1 LQSKLLFFTTR
12 MTHLITSESVTAWHP
27 DKLCDQ
33 ISDAILD
40 AILTQDPDARVACEC
55 MAADT
60 HLIIAWETR
69 TTAHIDYEKI
79 ARDVIKSIGYDSD
92 ETYYNGDS
100 VKIQV
105 LIHTQSPD
113 IAQWVD
119 TGWAGDQW
127 LMYGYATNETPEYM
141 PLPITIAHQ
150 LAQRLHTV
158 RKDKILTDLL
168 PDGKTQ
174 VTIKYDNNKAIA
186 IDTLLISSQHR
197 PWYNQDILRHNL
209 IHEVMKPV
217 IATYGYDIQDVKH
230 IFTNPTG
237 IFEIGWPVGDC
248 GLTWRKIIVDT
259 YGGIG
264 RHGWGAFSWKDP
276 TKVDRSAAYMAR
288 YIAKNI
294 VASQICDYCEVQLAY
309 AIGVIQPVSVYVNCF
324 GTAKVDESF
333 IINTIKN
340 NFDLSPTGII
350 HMLDLKKPIYQ
361 ASASYG
367 HFGRNAFTRERL
379 DSVEIFKKL

>member
-1 LQSKLLFFTTR
+1 

-40 AILTQDPDARVACEC
+40 ATLTQDPTARVACEC
-55 MAADT
+55 MAAND

-69 TTAHIDYEKI
+69 TSAVVDYEKI
-79 ARDVIKSIGYDSD
+79 ARNTIKSIGYDSD
-92 ETYYNGDS
+92 ETYYNGDT
-100 VKIQV
+100 VKIQK

-119 TGWAGDQW
+119 TGWAGDQG
-127 LMYGYATNETPEYM
+127 LMYGYATNETPEYL

-150 LAQRLHTV
+150 LAQKLHAV
-158 RKDKILTDLL
+158 RRDKVLPWLL

-174 VTIKYDNNKAIA
+174 VTIAYDGDKAVG
-186 IDTLLISSQHR
+186 IDTILISSQHR
-197 PWYNQDILRHNL
+197 KDYDQTTLREDL
-209 IHEVMKPV
+209 IREVMTPV
-217 IATYGYDIQDVKH
+217 IAAHWYSIDTVKH

-237 IFEIGWPVGDC
+237 KFEIGGPVGDC

-259 YGGIG
+259 YGWIG
-264 RHGWGAFSWKDP
+264 RHGGWAFSGKDP

-294 VASQICDYCEVQLAY
+294 VASGVCARCEVQLAY
-309 AIGVIQPVSVYVNCF
+309 AIGVAQPVSVYVNCF
-324 GTAKVDESF
+324 GTAKVDEDT
-333 IINTIKN
+333 IIAAIQN
-340 NFDLSPTGII
+340 NFDLSPAGII
-350 HMLDLKKPIYQ
+350 KHLDLTKPIYQ
-361 ASASYG
+361 ATAAYG
-367 HFGRNAFTRERL
+367 HFGRDMFTWEKIDRTA
-379 DSVEIFKKL
+379 IFAGL